1 MGCITTGLD
10 GVRSTLKG
18 HHIVKPLRIFCLV
31 RWQSDDLCWVEVI
44 QSNPCIRLVRKE
56 DLVAQQVADNPL
68 WNHWFY
74 QDRNGL
80 VLVVNGE
87 VIGCG
92 VTVTV
97 LWLIDLFQV
106 ACGCVLCEHL

>member
-1 MGCITTGLD
+1 M
-10 GVRSTLKG
+10 
-18 HHIVKPLRIFCLV
+18 
-31 RWQSDDLCWVEVI
+31 EVI
-44 QSNPCIRLVRKE
+44 ESNPCIWLVRRE
-56 DLVAQQVADNPL
+56 DLVAQQLAANPL
-68 WNHWFY
+68 WNHWSY

-92 VTVTV
+92 VTFTV
-97 LWLIDLFQV
+97 LYLIDLFLV